1 MKKSK
6 MQMVIPCGG
15 LATRLGE
22 LTKETPKSMI
32 DINGRPFLEL
42 QIELIKKY
50 DFDELILCIGHLDE
64 KIREYFGNGKRYD
77 ITIKYSKDNKL
88 DVIGAIKNAEPL
100 LKDSFFMLYGDSYLP
115 TLDFNDMYQKFAQQN
130 KLALMAVWKNN
141 NSIDKSNIKVQNG
154 EVTSVGEPD
163 SNYIDYGTTMMRK
176 NALKIVPTNQPFSTK
191 SFWTK
196 LSNMRELATYE
207 VTERF
212 YHIGSKEGLNELRTL
227 IAEKKSKR
235 T

>member
-22 LTKETPKSMI
+22 LTKDTPKSMM

-50 DFDELILCIGHLDE
+50 DFDELILCIGHLGE
-64 KIREYFGNGKRYD
+64 KIKDYFGNGKKYG
-77 ITIKYSKDNKL
+77 IAIKYSMDNKL
-88 DVIGAIKNAEPL
+88 NVIGAIKNAEPL
-100 LKDSFFMLYGDSYLP
+100 LGDSFFMLYGDSYLP
-115 TLDFNDMYQKFAQQN
+115 ALDFNDMYQKFTHQN

-141 NSIDKSNIKVQNG
+141 NSIDKSNIKVRNG
-154 EVTSVGEPD
+154 EVINVGEPD
-163 SNYIDYGTTMMRK
+163 SDYIDYGVTVMRK

-196 LSNMRELATYE
+196 LSNMHELAAYE
-207 VTERF
+207 ITDRF
-212 YHIGSKEGLNELRTL
+212 YHIGNKEGLDELITF
-227 IAEKKSKR
+227 IAKKKSKR

>member
-6 MQMVIPCGG
+6 MQIVIPCGG

-22 LTKETPKSMI
+22 LTKYTPKSMI

-50 DFDELILCIGHLDE
+50 DFDELVLCIGHLGE
-64 KIREYFGNGKRYD
+64 KIKDYFGNGKKYG
-77 ITIKYSKDNKL
+77 IAIKYSEDNKL
-88 DVIGAIKNAEPL
+88 DAIGAIKNAETL
-100 LKDSFFMLYGDSYLP
+100 LRDSFFMMYGDSYLP
-115 TLDFNDMYQKFAQQN
+115 TLDFNDMNKKFTQQN

-141 NSIDKSNIKVQNG
+141 NSIDKSNVKVQTG

-163 SNYIDYGTTMMRK
+163 SDHIDYGATIMRK
-176 NALKIVPTNQPFSTK
+176 NALKIVPTDQPFSTK

-196 LSNMRELATYE
+196 LSNMHELSAYE
-207 VTERF
+207 VTDRF
-212 YHIGSKEGLNELRTL
+212 YHIGNKEGLNELKTL
-227 IAEKKSKR
+227 ITRKKDKR

>member
-1 MKKSK
+1 

-22 LTKETPKSMI
+22 LTKGIPKSMM

-42 QIELIKKY
+42 QIELLRKY
-50 DFDELILCIGHLDE
+50 DFDELVLCIGHLGE
-64 KIREYFGNGKRYD
+64 KIKDYFGNGKKHG

-115 TLDFNDMYQKFAQQN
+115 TLNFNDMHQKFTHQN

-141 NSIDKSNIKVQNG
+141 NNIDNSNLKVQNG
-154 EVTSVGEPD
+154 EVTSVGD
-163 SNYIDYGTTMMRK
+163 SDSDYIDYGVTVMRK
-176 NALKIVPTNQPFSTK
+176 NALKIVPLTQPFSTK

-196 LSNMRELATYE
+196 LSNMRELAAYE

-212 YHIGSKEGLNELRTL
+212 HHIGNKEGLDELITF
-227 IAEKKSKR
+227 IAEKKSEK